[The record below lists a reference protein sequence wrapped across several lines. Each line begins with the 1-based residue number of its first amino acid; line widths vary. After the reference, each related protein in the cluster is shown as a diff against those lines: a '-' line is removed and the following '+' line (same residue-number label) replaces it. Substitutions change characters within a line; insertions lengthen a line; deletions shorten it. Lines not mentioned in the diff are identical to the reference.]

1 MGIIIIIDFK
11 VTKPKV
17 GSKSYLDLVSQSWV
31 RKMKANI
38 FLEKDIIKLKG
49 QGKNI
54 IIPLDPKQGKPWEEP
69 DDTEVGV
76 HQLYQV
82 MQSNTSTIEP
92 NNLGELYLRSP
103 ISISRNSNYDLYDW
117 EIKKYESYAKDY

>member
-1 MGIIIIIDFK
+1 
-11 VTKPKV
+11 
-17 GSKSYLDLVSQSWV
+17 
-31 RKMKANI
+31 MKANI